1 MAAGLPEVQKS
12 AQRGAALVKLLKTL
26 DFPDEESLE
35 VLVARAMADLR
46 ALSAIA
52 DLDSR
57 AVSDRV
63 MAHLEEM
70 AS

>member
-1 MAAGLPEVQKS
+1 MATGLPEVQKS
-12 AQRGAALVKLLKTL
+12 AQRGAAMVKLLKTIE
-26 DFPDEESLE
+26 FPDESSME

-46 ALSAIA
+46 ALSAIC
-52 DLDSR
+52 DLDSK

-63 MAHLEEM
+63 MTHLEEM